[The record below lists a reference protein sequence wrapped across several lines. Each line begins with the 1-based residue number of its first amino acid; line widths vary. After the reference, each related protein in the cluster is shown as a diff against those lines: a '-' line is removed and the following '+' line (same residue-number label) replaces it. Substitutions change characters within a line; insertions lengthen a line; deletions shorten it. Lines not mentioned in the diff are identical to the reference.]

1 VKIYTTYFA
10 KLKKLP
16 SDIVPIP
23 ISNSIPGVDRE
34 NTTYSSLSANK
45 FRKLVP
51 PWYVVKAYK
60 ENRDKEQYIRDYQRL
75 VLDQLSPY
83 DVVNNL
89 KNMAG
94 YNDVALVCY
103 EKSGD
108 FCHRHLVAKWLRN
121 AGYEVE
127 EWEEGSA
134 Q

>member
-16 SDIVPIP
+16 SDIIPIP

-60 ENRDKEQYIRDYQRL
+60 ENRDEEQYIRDYQRL

-127 EWEEGSA
+127 EWKDNHE
-134 Q
+134 

>member
-1 VKIYTTYFA
+1 MRIFTTYFA

-16 SDIVPIP
+16 PDIVPVP

-45 FRKLVP
+45 FHKLVP

-60 ENRDKEQYIRDYQRL
+60 ENGDKELYVRDYQRL
-75 VLDQLSPY
+75 VLDHLDPVS
-83 DVVNNL
+83 VVERL
-89 KNMAG
+89 KTIAG

-103 EKSGD
+103 EKTGD
-108 FCHRHLVAKWLRN
+108 FCHRHLVADWLRS

-127 EWEEGSA
+127 EWKEENN
-134 Q
+134 

>member
-1 VKIYTTYFA
+1 MKIYTTYFA

-16 SDIVPIP
+16 SDIVPVP

-45 FRKLVP
+45 FPKLVP

-60 ENRDKEQYIRDYQRL
+60 ENGDKEQYIRDYQRL
-75 VLDQLSPY
+75 VLDHLNPH
-83 DVVNNL
+83 DVIKYL
-89 KNMAG
+89 KNIVG

-108 FCHRHLVAKWLRN
+108 FCHRHLVADWLRK
-121 AGYEVE
+121 AGYDVE
-127 EWEEGSA
+127 EWVEKSN
-134 Q
+134 